1 VGPLRSGTGD
11 MITDDTFALNEYFCN
26 VFTDDRNT
34 PDFERCVGDDIAM
47 KNVTFSSYLV
57 FKTLTKCK
65 TSRSL
70 DDCFCMSFVKKLKS
84 TLAYPLKKKSTLAY
98 PLAVL
103 FTHILSAALFPI
115 LSVLHT

>member
-1 VGPLRSGTGD
+1 

-84 TLAYPLKKKSTLAY
+84 TLAYPL
-98 PLAVL
+98 AVL